1 MTHSYNRTL
10 TIKDLETIKF
20 ELQLFYGY
28 TGECDE
34 FPITRDS
41 EIGGELLTI
50 KASERQEF
58 LDSQD
63 SGLQIILNEP
73 DSIIVK
79 LKNVTC

>member
-1 MTHSYNRTL
+1 ME
-10 TIKDLETIKF
+10 LETIKL

-34 FPITRDS
+34 FQITPDS
-41 EIGGELLTI
+41 EIGAELLS
-50 KASERQEF
+50 KALKERQSF
-58 LDSQD
+58 LDSKD
-63 SGLQIILNEP
+63 SGLQIILNEL

>member
-1 MTHSYNRTL
+1 MV
-10 TIKDLETIKF
+10 IEDLETIKF

-34 FPITRDS
+34 FQITRDS
-41 EIGGELLTI
+41 EIGAELLSI
-50 KASERQEF
+50 KECERQGF
-58 LDSQD
+58 LDNKD
-63 SGLQIILNEP
+63 SGLQIIVNEP

>member
-1 MTHSYNRTL
+1 MSHSYNF
-10 TIKDLETIKF
+10 KDLETIKF

-34 FPITRDS
+34 FQITRDS
-41 EIGGELLTI
+41 ETGAELLAI
-50 KASERQEF
+50 KVCERQEF
-58 LDSQD
+58 LDSKD
-63 SGLQIILNEP
+63 SGLQIILNEL

>member
-1 MTHSYNRTL
+1 MV
-10 TIKDLETIKF
+10 IEDLETIKF

-34 FPITRDS
+34 FQITRDS
-41 EIGGELLTI
+41 EIGTELLSI
-50 KASERQEF
+50 EVNARQDF
-58 LDSQD
+58 LDRKE

-73 DSIIVK
+73 ESIIVK

>member
-1 MTHSYNRTL
+1 ME
-10 TIKDLETIKF
+10 LETIKL

-34 FPITRDS
+34 FQITRDS
-41 EIGGELLTI
+41 EIGAELLSI
-50 KASERQEF
+50 KVCERQSF
-58 LDSQD
+58 LDSKD

>member
-1 MTHSYNRTL
+1 MLLKEFLRD
-10 TIKDLETIKF
+10 IKC

-34 FPITRDS
+34 FQITRDS
-41 EIGGELLTI
+41 EKGAELLSI
-50 KASERQEF
+50 ELIERQEF

>member
-1 MTHSYNRTL
+1 L
-10 TIKDLETIKF
+10 IIIELETIKF

-34 FPITRDS
+34 FHITRDS
-41 EIGGELLTI
+41 EIGAELLSI
-50 KASERQEF
+50 KICERQGF
-58 LDSQD
+58 LDNKD
-63 SGLQIILNEP
+63 SGLQIIVNEP

>member
-1 MTHSYNRTL
+1 MV
-10 TIKDLETIKF
+10 IEDLETIKF

-34 FPITRDS
+34 FQITRDS
-41 EIGGELLTI
+41 EIGVELLSI
-50 KASERQEF
+50 KECERQGF
-58 LDSQD
+58 LDNKD
-63 SGLQIILNEP
+63 SGLQIIVNEP

>member
-1 MTHSYNRTL
+1 ML
-10 TIKDLETIKF
+10 IKQLLQDIKC

-34 FPITRDS
+34 FEIKHDS
-41 EIGGELLTI
+41 KLGAELLSI
-50 KASERQEF
+50 GLNDRQAF
-58 LDSQD
+58 LDSKD